1 MEVREEE
8 RGRGK
13 GRKERG
19 VAREEGMRQT
29 REMGE
34 GIQRKGQVQRKAGG
48 RAKLA
53 LNASRHPFSSE
64 ASGKK
69 QE

>member
-34 GIQRKGQVQRKAGG
+34 GRQRKGQVQREAGG
-48 RAKLA
+48 GKLA
-53 LNASRHPFSSE
+53 LNPSRHPFSSE